1 MTKHVAIIGNG
12 IAGITA
18 ARFIRK
24 MSDYRITVISAE
36 SDHLYSRPALMYIHM
51 GHMTY
56 KDTKPYEDGFWA
68 KNRVNLVRDYV
79 EDIDTEDK

>member
-36 SDHLYSRPALMYIHM
+36 SDHLYSRPALMYI
-51 GHMTY
+51 
-56 KDTKPYEDGFWA
+56 
-68 KNRVNLVRDYV
+68 
-79 EDIDTEDK
+79 